1 MRVDMYRTE
10 SGEDLPLSVLVC
22 SEEDE
27 DEGRNGMFE
36 AAKGVFRLAMVHLQR
51 ADRMEIIAVDVLVI
65 SFFVSASIVD

>member
-27 DEGRNGMFE
+27 DEGRK
-36 AAKGVFRLAMVHLQR
+36 AAEGVFRLAMVLLER
-51 ADRMEIIAVDVLVI
+51 ADRIEIIALDVLVI
-65 SFFVSASIVD
+65 SLFVSASIVD